1 MKKIISIILALL
13 ALVFIFSACNN
24 KQDETPTT
32 ENSSSTT
39 LSPIK
44 PGEFRIGNGNEYIAL
59 LPDYIFTSPPQVNLI
74 EDEKH
79 CDIYVSCSFSDFT
92 SLIGLVKGAGFTS
105 NPATDENNTFYYA
118 ENPDGYYVDM
128 SFSKNHEEMVLIV
141 GKAY

>member
-1 MKKIISIILALL
+1 MKRIIAIILALL
-13 ALVFIFSACNN
+13 ACVFVFTACNN
-24 KQDETPTT
+24 TQDETPTT

-44 PGEFRIGNGNEYIAL
+44 PGEFRIGNENEFTAI
-59 LPDYIFTSPPQVNLI
+59 LPDYIFTSPPQVSLI
-74 EDEKH
+74 EEENR

-92 SLIGLVKGAGFTS
+92 SFIGLIKGAGFTS

-128 SFSKNHEEMVLIV
+128 SFSKNYEEMVLIV